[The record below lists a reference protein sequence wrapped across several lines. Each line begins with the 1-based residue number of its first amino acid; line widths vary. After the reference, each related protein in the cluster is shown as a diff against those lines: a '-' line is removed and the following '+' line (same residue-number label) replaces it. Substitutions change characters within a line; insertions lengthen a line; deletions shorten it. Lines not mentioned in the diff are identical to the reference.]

1 MNARGEYACRDCRR
15 CNTSAFGSAAYKT
28 KTRVTGVL
36 TLGLSHLLRA
46 ARTKCGRCGHL
57 MADHVSEDEDDATE
71 SAVETR
77 RSVPAAPPRSTGMH
91 PPATEQNA
99 VEKIRQ
105 LARLHEAGIL
115 TDEEF
120 KAAKAKVLGI

>member
-1 MNARGEYACRDCRR
+1 
-15 CNTSAFGSAAYKT
+15 
-28 KTRVTGVL
+28 
-36 TLGLSHLLRA
+36 
-46 ARTKCGRCGHL
+46 

-77 RSVPAAPPRSTGMH
+77 RSVPAAPQRSTGMH
-91 PPATEQNA
+91 PSSKEQNT

-105 LARLHEAGIL
+105 LAQLHEAGIL